1 MIFFLSLRRV
11 LFLCCTRFVA
21 CYTNCAEYR
30 TTRRRENCLFKIS
43 CFTLR
48 RWLRMQRY
56 KRTRENRSRLR
67 RRCRRDTKC
76 YCARHADDDTSN
88 RKSDERGLCHI
99 TETAAR
105 RAGKSFSSL
114 CFHFEFS
121 SATDNHAVERHLS
134 SEPHST
140 INKKKKAKHEWV
152 KNEIKKRLLN
162 FFFLSSFLN
171 IFFLVVRVVK
181 RRRMKASRYKFCVLN
196 VNIEVSSMRRRPHR
210 WSKIKCNQEDWWPKP
225 SMRCAR
231 DFCRSQNSRRL
242 CEAILFENRVR
253 KCKYITR
260 DPTESEKIC
269 GIVSED
275 DAIRKSLRERQQ
287 QQKY

>member
-1 MIFFLSLRRV
+1 MESLFLPLNYFSSLWRVKLRNETFILSARIRLQTQNNPPCVFSWWYFFFLSDEFF
-11 LFLCCTRFVA
+11 FLCCTRFVA

-88 RKSDERGLCHI
+88 RESDERGLCHI
-99 TETAAR
+99 TET
-105 RAGKSFSSL
+105 AGKSFSSL

-140 INKKKKAKHEWV
+140 INKKKSET
-152 KNEIKKRLLN
+152 
-162 FFFLSSFLN
+162 
-171 IFFLVVRVVK
+171 
-181 RRRMKASRYKFCVLN
+181 RMS
-196 VNIEVSSMRRRPHR
+196 
-210 WSKIKCNQEDWWPKP
+210 
-225 SMRCAR
+225 
-231 DFCRSQNSRRL
+231 
-242 CEAILFENRVR
+242 
-253 KCKYITR
+253 
-260 DPTESEKIC
+260 
-269 GIVSED
+269 
-275 DAIRKSLRERQQ
+275 
-287 QQKY
+287 